1 MALSGMVFLAT
12 DEPHDLEEA
21 LANDHWKRAMD
32 EEYLAL
38 IKNQTWHLVPPE
50 RGRNVIDYKWV
61 YKVKRKAD
69 GSIDRYK
76 ARLVAK
82 GFKQR
87 YGIDYDDTFSP
98 VVKATTIMII
108 LSVAIS
114 KGWCLRQLDVKNTFL
129 HGVLEEDVYMKQP
142 PGYGEK
148 NVPHY
153 VCKLDKALYGLKQSP
168 RAWYSR
174 LSGKLQQLGFHAS
187 KADTSL
193 FFYNKGKITIYLLVY
208 VDDIIVASSS

>member
-1 MALSGMVFLAT
+1 MKSHGISRHNKQTQAQYMRVNQYRYLQLYKYQVNQTQIRHRRRMSDRQQQGATASTGSQSLQVMLLLLLSRSRRRQIQLIHKNNKILVDQLQDCSTVYDGQKYILMALSGMVFLAT

-50 RGRNVIDYKWV
+50 HGRNVIDCKWV
-61 YKVKRKAD
+61 YKVKQKAD

-87 YGIDYDDTFSP
+87 YGID
-98 VVKATTIMII
+98 
-108 LSVAIS
+108 
-114 KGWCLRQLDVKNTFL
+114 
-129 HGVLEEDVYMKQP
+129 
-142 PGYGEK
+142 
-148 NVPHY
+148 
-153 VCKLDKALYGLKQSP
+153 
-168 RAWYSR
+168 
-174 LSGKLQQLGFHAS
+174 
-187 KADTSL
+187 
-193 FFYNKGKITIYLLVY
+193 
-208 VDDIIVASSS
+208 